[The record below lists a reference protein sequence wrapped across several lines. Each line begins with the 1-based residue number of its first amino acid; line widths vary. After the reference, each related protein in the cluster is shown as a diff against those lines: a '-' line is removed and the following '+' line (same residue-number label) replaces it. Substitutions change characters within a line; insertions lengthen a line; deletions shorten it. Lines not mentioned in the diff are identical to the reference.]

1 LSTKHTK
8 KRRKQ
13 KRGDFDFFLLF
24 ASFVCF
30 VCFVD
35 QSSSEEVWAENAM
48 FANGPAPWLML
59 VFGLAGAGPGPAA
72 QPATPESRAVAYL
85 AREVPQWSRGNH
97 CYSCHNNGD
106 AARALYTA
114 ARAGIPVPAGAM
126 ADTTAWLSRPEGW
139 DHNGGDGPFSDK
151 RLARVVFT
159 ATLATAV
166 RTEAIG
172 DRGVLLRA
180 AERLALDQATDGS
193 WPLEG
198 EDALGSPAAYS
209 RPLATYLARE
219 GLAAADPVRFRA
231 ATRRADGWLASRE
244 LVTITDAAVGL
255 LVAAGREA
263 PAAATRRRA
272 ALELLGRAQAGDG
285 GWGPYRASP
294 PEPFDTAMAL
304 LGLAQC
310 GPSDEVHR
318 MIVRG
323 REYLIAQQQRDGGWI
338 ETTRPPGGE
347 SYAQRISTSGWATL
361 ALLATRD
368 LPTRGE
374 PRGK

>member
-1 LSTKHTK
+1 MGRH
-8 KRRKQ
+8 
-13 KRGDFDFFLLF
+13 
-24 ASFVCF
+24 
-30 VCFVD
+30 
-35 QSSSEEVWAENAM
+35 AM
-48 FANGPAPWLML
+48 LVTSAVPWLML
-59 VFGLAGAGPGPAA
+59 GLALARAGPGLDM

-85 AREVPQWSRGNH
+85 AREVPRWSRDNH

-114 ARAGIPVPAGAM
+114 ARAGTLVPAFAM
-126 ADTTAWLSRPEGW
+126 ADTTAWLSHPARW

-166 RTEAIG
+166 ETEAIR

-180 AERLALDQATDGS
+180 AERLVLDQAADGS

-198 EDALGSPAAYS
+198 EDSLGSPAAYS
-209 RPLATYLARE
+209 RPLATYLARA

-231 ATRRADGWLASRE
+231 AIARADGWLSSRE

-255 LVAAGREA
+255 LAVAGME
-263 PAAATRRRA
+263 PSAAAARRRA
-272 ALELLGRAQAGDG
+272 ALELLHHAQAGDG

-304 LGLAQC
+304 LGLARC
-310 GPSDEVHR
+310 VPSDEVRR
-318 MIVRG
+318 MIARG

-361 ALLATRD
+361 ALLATRND
-368 LPTRGE
+368 SPPPVGPARE
-374 PRGK
+374 SVRRPSP